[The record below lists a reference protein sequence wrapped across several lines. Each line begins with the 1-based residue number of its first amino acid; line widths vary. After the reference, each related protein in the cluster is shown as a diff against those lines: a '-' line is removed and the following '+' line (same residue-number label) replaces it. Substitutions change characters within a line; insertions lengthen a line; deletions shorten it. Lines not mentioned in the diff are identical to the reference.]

1 MGKMFQKS
9 RSLRLLTA
17 TLLFLGVKG
26 AMAPSPAFS
35 QPENQRLN
43 ILFVSSFSK
52 DLPAQ
57 TDFENGLDKSLG
69 YKKGNHNLFF
79 EFMESPRLKEQN
91 VNSVFAGYLLGKYQ
105 GIEFDVIV
113 GWASLAISF
122 LDNNGD
128 LFPSAYR
135 VYVENMGKAAEP
147 DKKLSL
153 KTRIVEVHSDYS
165 GCLKEFF
172 RLEHPSHLY
181 VIGTNQ
187 DKAARLIYR
196 QFNDSL
202 ASITASVHVE
212 YIFNKTLEQVA
223 SKLEAVNPK
232 DAAAFYLLMFSDGEG
247 KQMTPYD
254 VVQQLASRS
263 SIPIYSFWESLMGSG
278 VVGGYLVSVEKTGLL
293 LGKTLLSLQTTGNVS
308 TFLSMRHMYDWRA
321 LRRWNISEEDLPEE
335 AIIIN
340 RPPNLLTAYRW
351 HILITMVVIVGLM
364 LLSFFLSRALKL
376 RNLAVHELA
385 VERRNLEKTVEE
397 RTRKLS
403 QANQELTD
411 SEERFRSLS
420 DAAIEGIA
428 ILEKG
433 IVLEA
438 NNRLAIMFGYKT
450 HELVGM
456 GAADLVVPEARE
468 DILHK
473 TLSGY
478 MEPYEIMGLKKD
490 GSTIPTLFRARIFE
504 YKGRLARVAVIRDLT
519 EQKRAEAE
527 IKALRDILPICASC
541 KKIKDGKGSWK
552 NLEVYLDQHSEAKIS
567 HSLCPECAKRLYPDL
582 TNG

>member
-1 MGKMFQKS
+1 
-9 RSLRLLTA
+9 
-17 TLLFLGVKG
+17 
-26 AMAPSPAFS
+26 MAPIPAFCQS
-35 QPENQRLN
+35 ENKRLN

-69 YKKGNHNLFF
+69 FTKGNHNLFF
-79 EFMESPRLKEQN
+79 EFMESPRLKEEN
-91 VNSVFAGYLLGKYQ
+91 VNKIFAGYLLGKYQ
-105 GIEFDVIV
+105 GIDFDVIV
-113 GWASLAISF
+113 GWATRAISF
-122 LDNNGD
+122 LDNNDD

-135 VYVENMGKAAEP
+135 VYVENMGEMTKP
-147 DKKLSL
+147 SKRSFM
-153 KTRIVEVHSDYS
+153 KTRIVEIESDYS
-165 GCLKEFF
+165 GCLQEFF
-172 RLEHPSHLY
+172 RLEHPKRLY
-181 VIGTNQ
+181 VIGTNR
-187 DKAARLIYR
+187 DRSARIRNR

-202 ASITASVHVE
+202 AGLTASVHVE
-212 YIFNKTLEQVA
+212 YIFNQTLEQVA
-223 SKLEAVNPK
+223 SKLETVNSK

-247 KQMTPYD
+247 KQLTPYD

-263 SIPIYSFWESLMGSG
+263 KIPIYSFWESLMGSG
-278 VVGGYLVSVEKTGLL
+278 VVGGYLVSLEKTGQL
-293 LGKTLLSLQTTGNVS
+293 LGETILSLKATENVS
-308 TFLSMRHMYDWRA
+308 TFLSMRYIYDWRA
-321 LRRWNISEEDLPEE
+321 LRRWNISEQDLPAE

-340 RPPNLLTAYRW
+340 RPPNVLTAYRW

-376 RNLAVHELA
+376 RNIAVHELA
-385 VERRNLEKTVEE
+385 MERRNLEKTVEE
-397 RTRKLS
+397 RTQELS

-438 NNRLAIMFGYKT
+438 NNTLAKMFGYKT
-450 HELVGM
+450 HEVVGM
-456 GAADLVVPEARE
+456 SATELVVPEARE

-478 MEPYEIMGLKKD
+478 VEPYEIMGLKKD
-490 GSTIPTLFRARIFE
+490 GSTIPTQVRARMFE

-527 IKALRDILPICASC
+527 IKALRGILPICASC
-541 KKIKDGKGSWK
+541 KKIKDDKGSWEH
-552 NLEVYLDQHSEAKIS
+552 LEVYLDQHSEAKLS

>member
-1 MGKMFQKS
+1 MMAMFV
-9 RSLRLLTA
+9 
-17 TLLFLGVKG
+17 FLGAKG
-26 AMAPSPAFS
+26 MMAPSTAFS
-35 QPENQRLN
+35 QSDTKRLN
-43 ILFVSSFSK
+43 ILFISSFYK
-52 DLPAQ
+52 DLPVQ

-69 YKKGNHNLFF
+69 FRKGNHNLFF
-79 EFMESPRLKEQN
+79 EFMESPHLKEEN
-91 VNSVFAGYLLGKYQ
+91 VKNVFAGYLSGKYQ
-105 GIEFDVIV
+105 GIDFDVIV
-113 GWASLAISF
+113 GWATRAIRF

-135 VYVENMGKAAEP
+135 VYIENMGEIVEP
-147 DKKLSL
+147 SNKSSS
-153 KTRIVEVHSDYS
+153 KTRLVEVESDYS
-165 GCLKEFF
+165 GCLQEFF
-172 RLEHPSHLY
+172 RLEHPERLY
-181 VIGTNQ
+181 VISTNK
-187 DKAARLIYR
+187 DKAARTRNR

-202 ASITASVHVE
+202 ASLTASVHVE
-212 YIFNKTLEQVA
+212 YIFNQTLEQVA
-223 SKLEAVNPK
+223 SKLETVNTK
-232 DAAAFYLLMFSDGEG
+232 NAAAFYLLMFSDGEG

-263 SIPIYSFWESLMGSG
+263 KIPIYSFWDSLMGSG
-278 VVGGYLVSVEKTGLL
+278 VVGGYLVSAEKTGLL
-293 LGKTLLSLQTTGNVS
+293 LGETLLSLNTTDNVS
-308 TFLSMRHMYDWRA
+308 TFLSMRHIYDWRA
-321 LRRWNISEEDLPEE
+321 LRRWNISERDLPEE

-340 RPPNLLTAYRW
+340 RPPDILIAYRW

-376 RNLAVHELA
+376 RNIAVHELA
-385 VERRNLEKTVEE
+385 VERRNLERTVEE
-397 RTRKLS
+397 RTKELS

-438 NNRLAIMFGYKT
+438 NNTLAKMFGYKT

-456 GAADLVVPEARE
+456 SAANLVVPEARE
-468 DILHK
+468 NILQK

-490 GSTIPTLFRARIFE
+490 GSTIPTQVRARMFE
-504 YKGRLARVAVIRDLT
+504 YKGRLARVVVIRDLT

-527 IKALRDILPICASC
+527 IKALRGILPICASC
-541 KKIKDGKGSWK
+541 KKIKNDKGSWEH
-552 NLEVYLDQHSEAKIS
+552 LEVYLDQHSEAKLS

-582 TNG
+582 TED